1 MNHKGLKKI
10 TQSSFWQPPKD
21 ASLLLMS
28 IWQHKQRYVE
38 VDRLS
43 LPFPSLCQGNRKFV
57 VGVKPNTISSCCLTL
72 SQFLLLLRLDWCVP
86 GMQRVTLWQLKKLST
101 AFTAT
106 ACSTVLLE
114 GFAAQVFCCSRALLL
129 KAFDAQASRALLLKV
144 FLAQFHGVSL
154 VMIIMVMSHSLTLLV
169 RDILN
174 TETANDVISSSVP
187 FCFWINQNFAVII
200 PVKAYLLGT
209 WSE

>member
-1 MNHKGLKKI
+1 M
-10 TQSSFWQPPKD
+10 
-21 ASLLLMS
+21 
-28 IWQHKQRYVE
+28 
-38 VDRLS
+38 
-43 LPFPSLCQGNRKFV
+43 
-57 VGVKPNTISSCCLTL
+57 
-72 SQFLLLLRLDWCVP
+72 
-86 GMQRVTLWQLKKLST
+86 
-101 AFTAT
+101 
-106 ACSTVLLE
+106 LLE

-144 FLAQFHGVSL
+144 FVAQGPVAQFHGVSL

-200 PVKAYLLGT
+200 PVKACLLGT
-209 WSE
+209 WSEKKRDYVGKIPNGGEGSDPNPLHIFLCFF

>member
-1 MNHKGLKKI
+1 M
-10 TQSSFWQPPKD
+10 
-21 ASLLLMS
+21 
-28 IWQHKQRYVE
+28 
-38 VDRLS
+38 
-43 LPFPSLCQGNRKFV
+43 
-57 VGVKPNTISSCCLTL
+57 
-72 SQFLLLLRLDWCVP
+72 
-86 GMQRVTLWQLKKLST
+86 
-101 AFTAT
+101 
-106 ACSTVLLE
+106 LLE

-144 FLAQFHGVSL
+144 FVAQFHGVSL

-209 WSE
+209 WSEKKRDYVGKIPKGGGGV